1 MPILQYSITADESY
15 PGLDKLLNDEI
26 IPQLSMVNGIGNL
39 TLSGSPERYVYVD
52 IDQQKLDAYGIP
64 LETVGN
70 AIAANNLN
78 LSSGT
83 VKMNKEQYQLEVRSE
98 YVESSEIND
107 IVVTVTPEGRQVF
120 VRDLATV
127 RDTIKDLS
135 LDEKTNGR
143 ESVRLMVTKQ
153 TGANTVQICQDLEK
167 ELAKIEKTLP
177 RDIKIE
183 TIYDSS
189 EDIQNSISS
198 LEESILYALLFVVL
212 VVLFF
217 LGEWRST
224 LIISLTIPISLIVA
238 FIYLMLADSS
248 LNIIS
253 LSSLTVAIGM
263 VVDDAIVVLE
273 NITKHIERG
282 SSPREASIYATNEV
296 WVSVIAT
303 TLVIVVVFVPLT
315 MLTGMAGIM
324 FKELGWLVTIMVCT
338 STAAESPSRAY
349 QREGS
354 HREHS
359 AQAQLLP
366 EIRDSGTRC
375 HRPGIRQAA
384 ALVPAP

>member
-1 MPILQYSITADESY
+1 
-15 PGLDKLLNDEI
+15 
-26 IPQLSMVNGIGNL
+26 
-39 TLSGSPERYVYVD
+39 
-52 IDQQKLDAYGIP
+52 
-64 LETVGN
+64 
-70 AIAANNLN
+70 
-78 LSSGT
+78 
-83 VKMNKEQYQLEVRSE
+83 MNKEQYQLEVRSE

-177 RDIKIE
+177 KDIKIE

-238 FIYLMLADSS
+238 FIYLMLA
-248 LNIIS
+248 
-253 LSSLTVAIGM
+253 
-263 VVDDAIVVLE
+263 
-273 NITKHIERG
+273 
-282 SSPREASIYATNEV
+282 
-296 WVSVIAT
+296 
-303 TLVIVVVFVPLT
+303 
-315 MLTGMAGIM
+315 
-324 FKELGWLVTIMVCT
+324 
-338 STAAESPSRAY
+338 ESGA
-349 QREGS
+349 
-354 HREHS
+354 
-359 AQAQLLP
+359 
-366 EIRDSGTRC
+366 
-375 HRPGIRQAA
+375 RP
-384 ALVPAP
+384 

>member
-64 LETVGN
+64 LETVGS

-189 EDIQNSISS
+189 EDIQNSINYFPDDS
-198 LEESILYALLFVVL
+198 Y
-212 VVLFF
+212 
-217 LGEWRST
+217 
-224 LIISLTIPISLIVA
+224 IPDCGLHLPDA
-238 FIYLMLADSS
+238 GGQLA
-248 LNIIS
+248 
-253 LSSLTVAIGM
+253 
-263 VVDDAIVVLE
+263 E
-273 NITKHIERG
+273 HHI
-282 SSPREASIYATNEV
+282 
-296 WVSVIAT
+296 
-303 TLVIVVVFVPLT
+303 
-315 MLTGMAGIM
+315 
-324 FKELGWLVTIMVCT
+324 
-338 STAAESPSRAY
+338 
-349 QREGS
+349 
-354 HREHS
+354 
-359 AQAQLLP
+359 AQLP
-366 EIRDSGTRC
+366 DRGHRYGGGRC
-375 HRPGIRQAA
+375 HRGAREYHQAY
-384 ALVPAP
+384 